1 MVGGGEGRDWVV
13 EERNFGGDVGG
24 VGGGG
29 EEGLRALFLLMYSLQ
44 YKIISIRYQFHIIIK
59 VVTIFWSCNPD

>member
-29 EEGLRALFLLMYSLQ
+29 EEGLRSLGKDHSSLQ
-44 YKIISIRYQFHIIIK
+44 PADYYPSKLPSKKLQ
-59 VVTIFWSCNPD
+59 